1 MKKKPI
7 LITWVLVKPVS
18 KSEAPITNLPRKS
31 SRRDQK
37 TDSKPGHLITAE
49 GELEKSDNLEDIV
62 DEKEDCIEWDS
73 AYARGSP
80 LKNASD
86 ITEPHSEQAITK
98 TQKAVRIS

>member
-1 MKKKPI
+1 M
-7 LITWVLVKPVS
+7 ITWVLVKPVS

-86 ITEPHSEQAITK
+86 ITEPHSEQAIK
-98 TQKAVRIS
+98 DRSL